1 MIRALLLAAS
11 AIGGAVALGR
21 KYVDKSIDK
30 KLDGEIETAK
40 ALAIEQLDR
49 EIHDVV
55 GHRVGAIAFSLLVK
69 AGLVATVFIVYSGG
83 YISETIFRG
92 GVLALITAYIG
103 YDFFRHWPHVPTA
116 IKLFRNYRFDAK
128 RALKEYVVTVAFD
141 RAYEET
147 MKRLSTGN
155 TRHIV
160 AVSNYSANDLSEQV
174 AVAVSE
180 VAGEVSFD
188 RVKARVAVG
197 AARAGV
203 MMASYMAF
211 IALVVWV

>member
-147 MKRLSTGN
+147 MKRLSTGIIPQMTCPN
-155 TRHIV
+155 RLPLLFPRSQEKSVLT
-160 AVSNYSANDLSEQV
+160 
-174 AVAVSE
+174 
-180 VAGEVSFD
+180 
-188 RVKARVAVG
+188 
-197 AARAGV
+197 
-203 MMASYMAF
+203 ASRPGSLWAPL
-211 IALVVWV
+211 AQG